1 MNFVLKVI
9 VVLLAGVATLGTF
22 VVAYEAYQDGLSK
35 MVAAAA
41 LALVTLYCALKLTT
55 FLLKSHKNKYSKIA
69 TDLYRI
75 LVEEPP
81 STGEA
86 AALGAKEL
94 AISPNELSVYFR
106 KRTITL
112 EAMLYIAATTAS
124 GSNTT
129 HLVTAIENLLQPKWV
144 AKGLISDASIEI
156 YDHCWSEVEQLLEN
170 RVAWSKVWL
179 DEFYAEPSDYG
190 PCLYQWSIQCRQEFE
205 TMVSVIK
212 NCEKI

>member
-9 VVLLAGVATLGTF
+9 VVLMAGVATIGTF

-41 LALVTLYCALKLTT
+41 LALVTLYCAFRLTM
-55 FLLKSHKNKYSKIA
+55 FLLRSLEKKYSKIA
-69 TDLYRI
+69 TDLYKI

-81 STGEA
+81 STGDT

-94 AISPNELSVYFR
+94 AISPNEFSMYLR

-124 GSNTT
+124 RSNTT

-190 PCLYQWSIQCRQEFE
+190 
-205 TMVSVIK
+205 TMPVSV
-212 NCEKI
+212 EHTVPARV

>member
-9 VVLLAGVATLGTF
+9 VVLMAGVATIGTF

-41 LALVTLYCALKLTT
+41 LALVTLYCAFRLTM
-55 FLLKSHKNKYSKIA
+55 FLLRSLEKKYSKIA
-69 TDLYRI
+69 TDLYKI

-81 STGEA
+81 STGDT

-94 AISPNELSVYFR
+94 AISPNEFSMYLR

-124 GSNTT
+124 RSNTT

-212 NCEKI
+212 NCENI

>member
-1 MNFVLKVI
+1 MLI
-9 VVLLAGVATLGTF
+9 AGVATLGTF

-35 MVAAAA
+35 MAAAAA

-55 FLLKSHKNKYSKIA
+55 FLLKSHENKYSKIV

-94 AISPNELSVYFR
+94 AISPNELSVYLR

-124 GSNTT
+124 RSNTT
-129 HLVTAIENLLQPKWV
+129 HLVTEIENLLQSKWV
-144 AKGLISDASIEI
+144 AKGLISDVSIAI
-156 YDHCWSEVEQLLEN
+156 HDHCWSEVEQLLEN
-170 RVAWSKVWL
+170 RVAWSKAWL
-179 DEFYAEPSDYG
+179 DEFYSEPGDYG
-190 PCLYQWSIQCRQEFE
+190 PYLYQWSIQCRQEFE

-212 NCEKI
+212 NCENI

>member
-9 VVLLAGVATLGTF
+9 VVLMAGVTTIGTF
-22 VVAYEAYQDGLSK
+22 IVAYKAYQDGLSK
-35 MVAAAA
+35 MATAAA
-41 LALVTLYCALKLTT
+41 LALVTLYCAYRLIT
-55 FLLKSHKNKYSKIA
+55 FLLRSHENKYSKIA
-69 TDLYRI
+69 TDLYKI

-94 AISPNELSVYFR
+94 AISPNEFSTYLR

-124 GSNTT
+124 RSNTT
-129 HLVTAIENLLQPKWV
+129 NLVAAIENLLQSKWV